1 MTLLSFSSVMSTIGS
16 VLIAVLILLV
26 MITVHEFGHYIAG
39 KALKFRINEF
49 AIGFG
54 PGLFRHTSKKTGEVF
69 SVRLLPLGGFCAFEG
84 EDGDEDEEN
93 EISEN
98 AFTRKAPWKRIIVLL
113 AGPLMNYVL
122 AVFLI
127 IISMFAFGQMVFRVD
142 GIVTE
147 DVPQQYLEYSLE
159 DGDLILQA
167 EGTRIYLTSDFAS
180 ALNGRKEGEK
190 VNFLVFRDGAEKE
203 IEVMLRADC
212 SFRNSADV
220 SGLWKALGVDI
231 NESNYYK
238 LSIENYRFGFWETLG
253 RSFAYSGRIAGTI
266 FKVLGELLTGNLGLN
281 AMGGPV
287 TTIKLTSRIATQSW
301 QNFFE
306 IAAYIGVNLAVFNL
320 LPIPA
325 LDGSKIVFCLIEWIF
340 RKPVPRKI
348 EAIIHAVGFVLILA
362 FAVILDVL
370 QFV

>member
-167 EGTRIYLTSDFAS
+167 VGSERQKRGRESKFSRVQGRRGKGNRGNAPRGLFFQKFRRRFR
-180 ALNGRKEGEK
+180 ALESLG
-190 VNFLVFRDGAEKE
+190 
-203 IEVMLRADC
+203 
-212 SFRNSADV
+212 
-220 SGLWKALGVDI
+220 SGYQR
-231 NESNYYK
+231 EQ
-238 LSIENYRFGFWETLG
+238 
-253 RSFAYSGRIAGTI
+253 
-266 FKVLGELLTGNLGLN
+266 LL
-281 AMGGPV
+281 
-287 TTIKLTSRIATQSW
+287 
-301 QNFFE
+301 
-306 IAAYIGVNLAVFNL
+306 
-320 LPIPA
+320 
-325 LDGSKIVFCLIEWIF
+325 
-340 RKPVPRKI
+340 
-348 EAIIHAVGFVLILA
+348 
-362 FAVILDVL
+362 
-370 QFV
+370 